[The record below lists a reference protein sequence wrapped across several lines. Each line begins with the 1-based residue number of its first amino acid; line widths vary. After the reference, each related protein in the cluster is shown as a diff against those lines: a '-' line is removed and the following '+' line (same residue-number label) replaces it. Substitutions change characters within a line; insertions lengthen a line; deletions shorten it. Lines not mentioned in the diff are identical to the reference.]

1 MNQSTSSTQG
11 QPKGV
16 LALATCG
23 LRLPLQVL
31 KSAAGYYIGTA
42 DEEGPV
48 SRESVEYFRTP
59 SDASTALANSTWTQ
73 RPSP

>member
-1 MNQSTSSTQG
+1 MNQSTSTS
-11 QPKGV
+11 PRSNGV
-16 LALATCG
+16 LALTACG

-42 DEEGPV
+42 DEQGPV
-48 SRESVEYFRTP
+48 SRESEEYFRNP
-59 SDASTALANSTWTQ
+59 ADASKALADSTWTQ